1 MTSRESARRL
11 VVIGAGG
18 HAKVVIE
25 AIRAAAV
32 GEVIGLIDPAPA
44 TPRLLG
50 VPVLGG
56 DEVLARLRGEG
67 IGAAVVALGN
77 NALRERIGHRLREL
91 KFVLPCV
98 IHPAALISPSA
109 SLGEGEG
116 AVIMAAAVVGTET
129 VIGWLAIV
137 NTGAVVDHDNRIG
150 IAAHVGPACGLAGN
164 VHVGDRAQIGAGS
177 AVRPFIRIGA
187 DAIVGAGAAVVA
199 DVPDGAVVGGVPAR
213 ALRRHGGA

>member
-1 MTSRESARRL
+1 MTSRESVQRL

-32 GEVIGLIDPAPA
+32 GEVAGLIDPAPA
-44 TPRLLG
+44 APRQLG

-56 DEVLARLRGEG
+56 DEMLARLRGEG
-67 IGAAVVALGN
+67 ISAAVVALGD

-91 KFVLPCV
+91 EFVLPRV
-98 IHPAALISPSA
+98 VHPAALISPSA
-109 SLGEGEG
+109 SLGDG

-129 VIGWLAIV
+129 VIGRLAIV

-164 VHVGDRAQIGAGS
+164 VQVGDRALLGVGS
-177 AVRPFIRIGA
+177 TVRPGIHIGA
-187 DAIVGAGAAVVA
+187 DAIVGTGAAVVA

-213 ALRRHGGA
+213 ALRRHGA

>member
-1 MTSRESARRL
+1 MTSRVSAYRL

-32 GEVIGLIDPAPA
+32 GEVAGLIDPAPA
-44 TPRLLG
+44 APKLLG

-56 DEVLARLRGEG
+56 DEMLARLRGEG
-67 IGAAVVALGN
+67 IGAAVVALGE
-77 NALRERIGHRLREL
+77 NALRERTGHRLREL
-91 KFVLPCV
+91 EFVLPCV
-98 IHPAALISPSA
+98 IHPAALISPTA
-109 SLGEGEG
+109 SLGDGT
-116 AVIMAAAVVGTET
+116 VIMAAAVVGTET
-129 VIGWLAIV
+129 VIGRLAIV

-164 VHVGDRAQIGAGS
+164 VHVGDRALIGVGS
-177 AVRPFIRIGA
+177 AVRPGIRIGA

-199 DVPDGAVVGGVPAR
+199 DVPDRGVVGGVPAR
-213 ALRRHGGA
+213 ALRRHQGA

>member
-1 MTSRESARRL
+1 MTSRGSARPL

-32 GEVIGLIDPAPA
+32 GEVVGLIDPAPA
-44 TPRLLG
+44 APRLLG

-56 DEVLARLRGEG
+56 DEMLARLRGEG
-67 IGAAVVALGN
+67 IGAAVVALGD
-77 NALRERIGHRLREL
+77 NALRERIGHWLREL
-91 KFVLPCV
+91 EFVLPCV
-98 IHPAALISPSA
+98 VHPAALISPTA
-109 SLGEGEG
+109 GLADG

-129 VIGWLAIV
+129 VIGRLAII

-164 VHVGDRAQIGAGS
+164 VHVGDRAQVGVGS
-177 AVRPFIRIGA
+177 AVRPGVRIGT

-213 ALRRHGGA
+213 ALRRPT

>member
-1 MTSRESARRL
+1 MTSRELAQRL

-32 GEVIGLIDPAPA
+32 GEVAGLIDPAPA
-44 TPRLLG
+44 APKVLG

-56 DEVLARLRGEG
+56 DEMLARLRGEG
-67 IGAAVVALGN
+67 IGAAVVALGD
-77 NALRERIGHRLREL
+77 NALRERIGRRLREL
-91 KFVLPCV
+91 EFVLPCV
-98 IHPAALISPSA
+98 VHPAALISPSA
-109 SLGEGEG
+109 GLGDG

-129 VIGWLAIV
+129 LIGRLAIV

-164 VHVGDRAQIGAGS
+164 VHVGDRALLGVGS
-177 AVRPFIRIGA
+177 TVRPGIHIGA
-187 DAIVGAGAAVVA
+187 DAIVGTGAAVVA

-213 ALRRHGGA
+213 ALRRHDGA

>member
-1 MTSRESARRL
+1 MTSRESARPL

-32 GEVIGLIDPAPA
+32 GEVVGLIDPAPA
-44 TPRLLG
+44 APRLLG

-56 DEVLARLRGEG
+56 DEMLTRLRSEG
-67 IGAAVVALGN
+67 IAAAVVALGN
-77 NALRERIGHRLREL
+77 NALRERIGHLLREL
-91 KFVLPCV
+91 EFAVLCV
-98 IHPAALISPSA
+98 VHPAALISPSA
-109 SLGEGEG
+109 SLGDG

-129 VIGWLAIV
+129 VIGRLAIV

-150 IAAHVGPACGLAGN
+150 IAAHVGPACGLSGN
-164 VHVGDRAQIGAGS
+164 VHVGHRAQIGVGS
-177 AVRPFIRIGA
+177 AVRPGIRIGA

-199 DVPDGAVVGGVPAR
+199 DVPDGGLVGGVPAR
-213 ALRRHGGA
+213 ALRRPIGA